1 MLHHRS
7 VLVPRHLLVMAN
19 RTRILQTREQ
29 MHLVSDTYQRYIGG
43 GMCVRSDR
51 HNSNSH
57 HVVVRTAFLVGET
70 LVPSCKSM

>member
-1 MLHHRS
+1 MLHHRL

-57 HVVVRTAFLVGET
+57 HVEHTAFLVGET